1 MQIKYLPSIGS
12 NTDSLLGLTL
22 LSSLSDPEP
31 ESDPS

>member
-22 LSSLSDPEP
+22 LSSSDPEP